1 MVLLTDL
8 AMDSNTTITTVE
20 DVQLELSC
28 SWKMMEELRQKN
40 TSTVHMMERSVI
52 RNQVTF
58 QMAGL

>member
-1 MVLLTDL
+1 MVLWTDL

-40 TSTVHMMERSVI
+40 TSTVRMMERSVI
-52 RNQVTF
+52 RNQVMF